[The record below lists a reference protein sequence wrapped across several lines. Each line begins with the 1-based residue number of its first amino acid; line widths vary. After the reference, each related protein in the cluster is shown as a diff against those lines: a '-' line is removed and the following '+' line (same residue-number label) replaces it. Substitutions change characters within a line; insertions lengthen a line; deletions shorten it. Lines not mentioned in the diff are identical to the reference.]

1 MGLFLNDK
9 KKSHCEKLLY
19 HSAKGRHAQHAEDA
33 HDAPGQQHTAHA
45 GQHALLKAHIQ
56 QRGRQSSR
64 PRTGAGQGD
73 PHEQQKSPEQAPAGL
88 RLKLLAAPLTLFQT
102 EGEEPS
108 NDRLILA
115 PKKDLPGEEIDKRHR
130 QHIPHDGDEIRQP
143 QRHPVGHAVGDG
155 APQLDE
161 GDHGYQKNDESVF
174 HMLPHKIAGPIDR
187 QRNFMIEYYTI
198 VCPV

>member
-88 RLKLLAAPLTLFQT
+88 RLKLLDEAQ
-102 EGEEPS
+102 
-108 NDRLILA
+108 
-115 PKKDLPGEEIDKRHR
+115 KRHGAHGKMAHGRGGLRAVENKPAHVADVAR
-130 QHIPHDGDEIRQP
+130 QAAYRLLADKP
-143 QRHPVGHAVGDG
+143 QVLL
-155 APQLDE
+155 Q
-161 GDHGYQKNDESVF
+161 
-174 HMLPHKIAGPIDR
+174 AGR
-187 QRNFMIEYYTI
+187 S
-198 VCPV
+198 